1 MTTPDPLLE
10 RLRRLPRPALDD
22 VAAAR
27 TLARAET
34 AFAAPQVD
42 TRPRRAR
49 MWVPA
54 ALALWGA
61 LYAFG
66 AVRELGRLYAASPEK
81 PAVAINHRGPAGL
94 TRGEPPSFA
103 RRVPSRGVRDPLR
116 VPSPING
123 QFMLNA
129 ISNASARTTTTTTIV
144 PPLPDTLRATSRSNA
159 VPVCSDVSSDMD
171 PSMQVVACDTRTR
184 KNVQARGGP
193 RHVRGADGGATGARA
208 TSAARASSDGS
219 DFATKRSVSAWGGS
233 FQKPGRAPDSRAA
246 RSCGTAC

>member
-49 MWVPA
+49 LWVPA

-81 PAVAINHRGPAGL
+81 PAVAMNHRGPAG
-94 TRGEPPSFA
+94 A
-103 RRVPSRGVRDPLR
+103 
-116 VPSPING
+116 NG

>member
-1 MTTPDPLLE
+1 MTTSDPLLE
-10 RLRRLPRPALDD
+10 RLRQLPRPALDD

-27 TLARAET
+27 TQARAET
-34 AFAAPQVD
+34 AFGAPQVEP
-42 TRPRRAR
+42 RPRRAR
-49 MWVPA
+49 AWIPA

-66 AVRELGRLYAASPEK
+66 AVRELGRIYPASTAQ
-81 PAVAINHRGPAGL
+81 PAVAVNHRGPANFDDL
-94 TRGEPPSFA
+94 S
-103 RRVPSRGVRDPLR
+103 
-116 VPSPING
+116 
-123 QFMLNA
+123 QFMLKA
-129 ISNASARTTTTTTIV
+129 TSNASARTTIITTIV
-144 PPLPDTLRATSRSNA
+144 PPRPDTLRATSRSNA

-184 KNVQARGGP
+184 MNVQARGGP

-246 RSCGTAC
+246 RSCGAAC